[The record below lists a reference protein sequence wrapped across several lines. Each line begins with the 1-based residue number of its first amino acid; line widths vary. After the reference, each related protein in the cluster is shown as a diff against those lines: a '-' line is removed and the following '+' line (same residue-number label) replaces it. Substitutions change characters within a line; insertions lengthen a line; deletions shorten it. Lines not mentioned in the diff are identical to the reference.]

1 MNQEEKNRIIEA
13 LNQKGVRLPCSRCGN
28 NNFTLIDGYFNHTF
42 QPQLNGNVVL
52 GGPSIPS
59 VGVVCSRC
67 GLINYHAIGA
77 LGLLPSQATTP
88 QNEEKE

>member
-1 MNQEEKNRIIEA
+1 MNQEERDRIIGA
-13 LNQKGVRLPCSRCGN
+13 LNERGVTLPCSRCGN

-42 QPQLNGNVVL
+42 QPQLNGNVIL

-67 GLINYHAIGA
+67 GLINYHAVGA
-77 LGLLPSQATTP
+77 LGLLPSQTTP
-88 QNEEKE
+88 LQNGETQ